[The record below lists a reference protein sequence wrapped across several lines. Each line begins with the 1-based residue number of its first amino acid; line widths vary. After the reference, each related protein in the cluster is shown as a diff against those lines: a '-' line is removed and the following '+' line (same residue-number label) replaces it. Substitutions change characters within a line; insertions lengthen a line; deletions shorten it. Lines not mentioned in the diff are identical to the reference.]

1 VVATTERID
10 TQEGIMVKALLDS
23 RTTGLVMNSEFAK
36 KQSFKLKK
44 LKRPMNVRNIDKSL
58 NKKGPIEHTVD
69 MNIYYQGHR
78 ERTEINVIGGQKW
91 TVVLEMLWLACHN
104 LEIDW
109 KTGKV
114 KMTRCLDEC
123 SKQWRST

>member
-1 VVATTERID
+1 MVATIERID

-23 RTTGLVMNSEFAK
+23 GTTGLVMNSEFAK

-91 TVVLEMLWLACHN
+91 TVVLKMLWLACYN
-104 LEIDW
+104 LEID
-109 KTGKV
+109 
-114 KMTRCLDEC
+114 
-123 SKQWRST
+123 